1 VIVSLIAAMDRKR
14 GISAGDKLPWRL
26 SADLKGFRE
35 LTMRHH
41 NFQEIHGQPLHL
53 NASAF

>member
-1 VIVSLIAAMDRKR
+1 MIVSLIAAMDRKR